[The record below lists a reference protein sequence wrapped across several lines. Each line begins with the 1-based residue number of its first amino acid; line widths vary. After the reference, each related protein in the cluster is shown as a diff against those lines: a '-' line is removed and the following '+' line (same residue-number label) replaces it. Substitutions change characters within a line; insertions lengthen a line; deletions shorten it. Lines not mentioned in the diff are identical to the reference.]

1 MSLLF
6 DISLFQLTLLM
17 MAPLIIACLGE
28 TIIERSGILNVG
40 IEGIV
45 TLGSVT
51 GFLFTYYSGSAFV
64 GCHGRGALGKR
75 P

>member
-1 MSLLF
+1 MSIFF
-6 DISLFQLTLLM
+6 DISLLHLTLLM

-45 TLGSVT
+45 TLGAVI
-51 GFLFTYYSGSAFV
+51 GFLSTYYSDSPVV
-64 GCHGRGALGKR
+64 GC
-75 P
+75 